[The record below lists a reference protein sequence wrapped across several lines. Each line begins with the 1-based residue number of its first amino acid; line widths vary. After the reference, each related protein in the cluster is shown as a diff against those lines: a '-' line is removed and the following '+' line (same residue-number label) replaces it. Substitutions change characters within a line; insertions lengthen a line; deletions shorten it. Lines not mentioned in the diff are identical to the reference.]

1 MRELRFLY
9 GPTFD
14 LNKFH
19 KSRGAATSAFLLATI
34 PLVNILWLTGPATV
48 FLFVI
53 VFIVL
58 ACACVRA
65 SRRVHI
71 FARFFFFN
79 FLVWA
84 YFTISNSYVFFIQ
97 TNRHESHSLVG
108 MSYFPV
114 SFSIKVVASRD
125 YFNQRALYS
134 PFVFSCTT
142 TTGEASEWPA
152 RDLKNV
158 KAVTLWWWA
167 QRVFVATTSA

>member
-1 MRELRFLY
+1 MVDWPCNSFFICNCLY
-9 GPTFD
+9 CTCMC
-14 LNKFH
+14 
-19 KSRGAATSAFLLATI
+19 
-34 PLVNILWLTGPATV
+34 V
-48 FLFVI
+48 
-53 VFIVL
+53 
-58 ACACVRA
+58 CACVSA
-65 SRRVHI
+65 CAYFCAI
-71 FARFFFFN
+71 LFFN

-84 YFTISNSYVFFIQ
+84 YCTISNSYVFFIQ